1 MQLVYRVGILI
12 VLVFSSC
19 ITNETKKN
27 GTQNYLRGELPVQE
41 GMVFLTKIALVVT
54 ISTTLR

>member
-27 GTQNYLRGELPVQE
+27 GAQNYLRGELPVQE
-41 GMVFLTKIALVVT
+41 GMVVFN
-54 ISTTLR
+54 